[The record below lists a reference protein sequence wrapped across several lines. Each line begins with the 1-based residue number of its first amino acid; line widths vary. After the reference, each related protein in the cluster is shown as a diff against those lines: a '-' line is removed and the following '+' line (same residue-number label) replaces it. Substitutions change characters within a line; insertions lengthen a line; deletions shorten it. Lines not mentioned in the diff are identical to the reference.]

1 MARTDSG
8 VSIRGVSKSFG
19 AVDVLDHISLGIESG
34 EFVVFLGASGSGKS
48 TLLRMIAGLETVSG
62 GEIWIGGR
70 RVDQLAPGQRDVSM
84 VFQSYALYPHMSVRE
99 NLAFGLVNVG
109 TPKAEIATR
118 ISTAAR
124 MLEMDH
130 LLERKPAQLS
140 GGQRQRVAIGRAI
153 VREPKVF
160 LFDEPLSNLD
170 AGLRTRTRL
179 ELSQLH
185 ERLGATMVFVTH
197 DQVEAMTLATR
208 IVLLNKGKIE
218 QVGTPMDI
226 YARPSS
232 RYVAQFVGSPAMN
245 FLPVGHIERGS
256 KGTIATIT
264 GGVKLETAA
273 AFDSLPQDGLALGLR
288 PENLTVS
295 AQGTVRGMVVNVE
308 QMGDRSLVHARLAD
322 GTRIIGVDAPVTD
335 ARGGDEIAF
344 DADGSK
350 AMFFDETGKGY
361 HAAH

>member
-1 MARTDSG
+1 MAKTDAG
-8 VSIRGVSKSFG
+8 VSIRNVAKSFG
-19 AVDVLDHISLGIESG
+19 AVEVLNDISLGIDSG
-34 EFVVFLGASGSGKS
+34 EFIVFLGASGSGKS

-70 RVDQLAPGQRDVSM
+70 RVDTLAPGQRDISM

-99 NLAFGLVNVG
+99 NLAFGLANVG

-118 ISTAAR
+118 VATAAR

-170 AGLRTRTRL
+170 AGLRTRTRF

-185 ERLGATMVFVTH
+185 DRLGATMIFVTH
-197 DQVEAMTLATR
+197 DQIEAMTLATR
-208 IVLLNKGKIE
+208 IVLLNKGRIE
-218 QVGTPMDI
+218 QVGAPMDI
-226 YARPSS
+226 YARPST
-232 RYVAQFVGSPAMN
+232 RYVAQFVGSPPMN
-245 FLPVGHIERGS
+245 FLPVARIEG
-256 KGTIATIT
+256 GPDGAIAT
-264 GGVKLETAA
+264 TADGA
-273 AFDSLPQDGLALGLR
+273 RLQTSVRFDSVPAVNLTLGLR

-295 AQGTVRGMVVNVE
+295 RHGTLRGKVVTVE
-308 QMGDRSLVHARLAD
+308 QMGDRSLVHAELAD
-322 GTRIIGVDAPVTD
+322 GTQVIGVDAPITT
-335 ARGGDEIAF
+335 ARGGSEIAF
-344 DADGSK
+344 AAEGAK
-350 AMFFDETGKGY
+350 AMLFDEMGKGY
-361 HAAH
+361 HAAG

>member
-1 MARTDSG
+1 VAKTDAG
-8 VSIRGVSKSFG
+8 VSIRNVAKSFG
-19 AVDVLDHISLGIESG
+19 AVEVLNDISLGIDSG
-34 EFVVFLGASGSGKS
+34 EFIVFLGASGSGKS

-70 RVDQLAPGQRDVSM
+70 RVDTLAPGQRDISM

-118 ISTAAR
+118 VATAAR

-170 AGLRTRTRL
+170 AGLRTRTRF

-185 ERLGATMVFVTH
+185 DRLGATMIFVTH
-197 DQVEAMTLATR
+197 DQIEAMTLATR
-208 IVLLNKGKIE
+208 IVLLNKGRIE
-218 QVGTPMDI
+218 QVGAPMDI
-226 YARPSS
+226 YARPST
-232 RYVAQFVGSPAMN
+232 RYVAQFVGSPPMN
-245 FLPVGHIERGS
+245 FLPVARIEG
-256 KGTIATIT
+256 GPDGAIAT
-264 GGVKLETAA
+264 TADGA
-273 AFDSLPQDGLALGLR
+273 RLQTSVRFDSVPAANLTLGLR
-288 PENLTVS
+288 AENLTVS
-295 AQGTVRGMVVNVE
+295 PHGTLRGKVVTVE
-308 QMGDRSLVHARLAD
+308 QMGDRSLVHAELAD
-322 GTRIIGVDAPVTD
+322 GTQVIGVDAPTTT
-335 ARGGDEIAF
+335 ARGGSEIAF
-344 DADGSK
+344 AAEAAK
-350 AMFFDETGKGY
+350 AMLFDEMGKGY
-361 HAAH
+361 HAAG

>member
-1 MARTDSG
+1 VAKTDAG
-8 VSIRGVSKSFG
+8 VSIRNVAKSFG
-19 AVDVLDHISLGIESG
+19 AVEVLNDISLGIDSG
-34 EFVVFLGASGSGKS
+34 EFIVFLGASGCGKS

-70 RVDQLAPGQRDVSM
+70 RVDELAPGQRDVSM

-99 NLAFGLVNVG
+99 NLAFGLINVG

-118 ISTAAR
+118 IATAAR

-170 AGLRTRTRL
+170 AGLRTRTRF

-185 ERLGATMVFVTH
+185 DRLGATMVFVTH
-197 DQVEAMTLATR
+197 DQIEAMTLATR
-208 IVLLNKGKIE
+208 IVLLNKGRIE

-226 YARPSS
+226 YARPST
-232 RYVAQFVGSPAMN
+232 RYVAQFVGSPPMN
-245 FLPVGHIERGS
+245 FLPVARIEG
-256 KGTIATIT
+256 GPDGAVATT
-264 GGVKLETAA
+264 GGGARLETLVR
-273 AFDSLPQDGLALGLR
+273 FNSLPGANLTLGLR

-295 AQGTVRGMVVNVE
+295 PHGTLRGKVVTVE
-308 QMGDRSLVHARLAD
+308 QMGDRSLVHAELAD
-322 GTRIIGVDAPVTD
+322 GTQVVGVDAPITT
-335 ARGGDEIAF
+335 ARGGSEIAF
-344 DADGSK
+344 AAEGAK
-350 AMFFDETGKGY
+350 AMLFDGMGKGY
-361 HAAH
+361 HAAG